1 MDSGSVLP
9 IIQEEIISSNVSLDI
24 QEEIIPPEFCCPI
37 TGDIMVDPV
46 ISPDGFSYE
55 KSAITRWLSDPN
67 NVDPLTRSPYTISQY
82 SSNRALKEIIERFKS
97 SLPANVQLINLSTNR
112 SNENSFSESIVSNFT
127 NDNVNLRLKLIKIP
141 ESLSTDKLNGILEI
155 TSDTEKQIRNTIA
168 LVIDVS
174 GSMEEEVVLPEK
186 MLEGRGTS
194 RHNLTHHLVKV
205 ITKLLPSHS
214 RYTIIFF
221 GSTTK
226 IIVPFSWATE
236 SNKIDTLNTLD
247 REYANPLNSST
258 NTLNGILTAYSLLD
272 TELTSNPLNGNVS
285 IILLSDGKSD
295 QNVDDILIND
305 NYVRYKNKMEFVP
318 VHTIGF
324 SKDCDSRSL
333 QKISSNTNGK
343 FTFIP
348 DATTIGG
355 AGVMSVMSPI
365 LSSLYVNS
373 KLKIND
379 TIIPIS
385 FIRNQSIR
393 SIPIM
398 ITPEMADFRS
408 LSITSKGSIA
418 NIINFE
424 AVNYSAKPEEELFLL
439 VQKLISCIESI
450 LKIPSER
457 LFISSIISLKEELYK
472 IADIA
477 REKNFIELANDI
489 ENDEPSYGQIC
500 KAIENYKQFNS
511 WGYHYLIAIKEAFN
525 TQTKAGRFE
534 LYPSLYVKD
543 SSFYKAIEKN
553 GINIYEKTAAPP
565 STHAHK
571 YNIRTTVPP
580 VRQYNPNFSNTVVPN
595 YNSGFSSRVVPNY
608 NSGGFNAYIPQV
620 DDNFSSDPCAL
631 NRYGGCFD
639 GEGIVYLKDGTF
651 KHVKDLI
658 KGDKLENNA
667 TIECLVISEINAPIE
682 IVDINGIQITPWH
695 PIKMNDYGWCFPID
709 LESYPIRFQ
718 HFNRIYNVVVLDGN
732 SIIIN
737 GIECITLG
745 HNILNDDVA
754 SHEFFGTDMVIDE
767 LSNRDGWNDG
777 KVIISGEVHRDNR
790 TNIVIGFK

>member
-418 NIINFE
+418 NI
-424 AVNYSAKPEEELFLL
+424 
-439 VQKLISCIESI
+439 ES
-450 LKIPSER
+450 KS
-457 LFISSIISLKEELYK
+457 
-472 IADIA
+472 
-477 REKNFIELANDI
+477 
-489 ENDEPSYGQIC
+489 
-500 KAIENYKQFNS
+500 
-511 WGYHYLIAIKEAFN
+511 
-525 TQTKAGRFE
+525 
-534 LYPSLYVKD
+534 
-543 SSFYKAIEKN
+543 
-553 GINIYEKTAAPP
+553 
-565 STHAHK
+565 
-571 YNIRTTVPP
+571 
-580 VRQYNPNFSNTVVPN
+580 
-595 YNSGFSSRVVPNY
+595 
-608 NSGGFNAYIPQV
+608 
-620 DDNFSSDPCAL
+620 
-631 NRYGGCFD
+631 
-639 GEGIVYLKDGTF
+639 
-651 KHVKDLI
+651 
-658 KGDKLENNA
+658 
-667 TIECLVISEINAPIE
+667 
-682 IVDINGIQITPWH
+682 
-695 PIKMNDYGWCFPID
+695 
-709 LESYPIRFQ
+709 
-718 HFNRIYNVVVLDGN
+718 NRIYFVLPKHIFD
-732 SIIIN
+732 IF
-737 GIECITLG
+737 
-745 HNILNDDVA
+745 A
-754 SHEFFGTDMVIDE
+754 
-767 LSNRDGWNDG
+767 
-777 KVIISGEVHRDNR
+777 
-790 TNIVIGFK
+790 